1 MSTNLIKT
9 TIRNILNNSSI
20 FSYKL
25 HSNNKTN
32 KILKRLTVNSH
43 GRIIFCGAGSYCYK
57 TGSRVSFHG
66 SDEQEVRAEIGY
78 EAFRVFLSS
87 KYSGESVLNIVF
99 FRKIRE
105 KATALFSWK

>member
-1 MSTNLIKT
+1 MAELYSVEQDHIA
-9 TIRNILNNSSI
+9 IRLVAE
-20 FSYKL
+20 F
-25 HSNNKTN
+25 HF
-32 KILKRLTVNSH
+32 TVPMNRKS
-43 GRIIFCGAGSYCYK
+43 GQR
-57 TGSRVSFHG
+57 
-66 SDEQEVRAEIGY
+66 Y